1 MPTASLRE
9 VLTRHAANP
18 LLTRADWHYPV
29 NAVFNAG
36 ATKLP
41 SGQTL
46 LLCRVEDR
54 TGISHLCAARSAD
67 GINDWIV
74 DESPTLMPDPENF
87 PEEEWGI
94 EDPRVVWHEELGKY
108 SVTYCCYSSRGPA
121 VSLALTVDFKS
132 FERIGNIFPPE
143 NKDAALFPDKIGGRW
158 ALIHRPVPFSVSGAH
173 IWISFSP
180 DLEHWGD
187 HRPVLMT
194 RDGPRWDGTKIGLSA
209 AADQDSGRMADHLS
223 WGTPNGGRSE
233 LLHRSGIAGS

>member
-46 LLCRVEDR
+46 LLCRVEDC
-54 TGISHLCAARSAD
+54 TGISHLCAARSDD
-67 GINDWIV
+67 GIGGWII
-74 DESPTLMPDPENF
+74 DKSPTLMPDPENF

-108 SVTYCCYSSRGPA
+108 SVTYCCYSNRGPA

-132 FERIGNIFPPE
+132 FQRIGNIFPPE
-143 NKDAALFPDKIGGRW
+143 NKD
-158 ALIHRPVPFSVSGAH
+158 
-173 IWISFSP
+173 
-180 DLEHWGD
+180 
-187 HRPVLMT
+187 
-194 RDGPRWDGTKIGLSA
+194 PRWRSA
-209 AADQDSGRMADHLS
+209 RRTG
-223 WGTPNGGRSE
+223 
-233 LLHRSGIAGS
+233 